1 MIYLDNCA
9 TTKPR
14 KEVIDKIIESFEKG
28 FANPSSLHSFGQDV
42 ENKIEEA
49 RKNVANLIGA
59 NPEEIYFTSGG
70 TESNNIAL
78 NGFIEKNKR
87 FGNEIITTSVEHS
100 SVIEKLK
107 SYNDQNYKVIE
118 IGVDDKANINLSE
131 LYSKITDKTIL
142 VSIIHVNNE
151 IGTIAPI
158 KEIVEKIKNIN
169 KNIFIHVD
177 GVQSYGKIKVDVKNL
192 RCDSYSASGHKIHGP
207 KGIGILYLKK
217 GINIEQ
223 LTYGGGQEKNL
234 RSGTENV
241 PGIVGIGEASKIMF
255 ENFGEEQKRIRS
267 LKQYLIE
274 KINLNF
280 NDFIINTPEESS
292 PYILSVSFKDIRGE
306 VLLHYLEQDEIYIS
320 TASACTSN
328 GTHKSKVLESMHLN
342 KSYEDGTIRL
352 CLSYEIS
359 ETDIDNFIDKLKIYV
374 NEIRDIIK
382 R

>member
-14 KEVIDKIIESFEKG
+14 KEVVDKIIKSFEQD

-42 ENKIEEA
+42 EHKIEEA
-49 RKNVANLIGA
+49 RKNAANLIGA

-107 SYNDQNYKVIE
+107 SYKNENYKIIE
-118 IGVDDKANINLSE
+118 IGVDNKANIDLDE

-142 VSIIHVNNE
+142 VSIIHINNE
-151 IGTIAPI
+151 IGTLAPI
-158 KEIVEKIKNIN
+158 KEIVKKIKSIN
-169 KNIFIHVD
+169 KNIFVHVD
-177 GVQSYGKIKVDVKNL
+177 GVQSYGKIKVDVKSLN
-192 RCDSYSASGHKIHGP
+192 CDSYSASGHKIHGP

-217 GINIEQ
+217 GVGIEQ

-241 PGIVGIGEASKIMF
+241 PGIVGIGEAARIMS
-255 ENFGEEQKRIRS
+255 ENFSEEQKKIKN
-267 LKQYLIE
+267 LKRYLTDKIE
-274 KINLNF
+274 LNF
-280 NDFIINTPEESS
+280 EDFIINTPQQSS

-328 GTHKSKVLESMHLN
+328 GTHKSKVLESMHLD

-359 ETDIDNFIDKLKIYV
+359 EEDIDEFIDKLKIYV
-374 NEIRDIIK
+374 DEIRDIMK